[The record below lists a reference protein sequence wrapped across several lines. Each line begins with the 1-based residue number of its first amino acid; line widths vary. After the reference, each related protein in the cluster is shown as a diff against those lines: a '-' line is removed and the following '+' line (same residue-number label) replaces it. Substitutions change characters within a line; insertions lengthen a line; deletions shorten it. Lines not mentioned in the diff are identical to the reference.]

1 MFRQHRLVARAV
13 ERTAVAPLCE
23 RGGAPR
29 GAGPSS
35 PPGGLS
41 PRAREKIERVVKEE
55 TGGGGKPKAKRGGRR
70 DGKAKRRGGRET
82 EVIDLG
88 DNR

>member
-1 MFRQHRLVARAV
+1 MV
-13 ERTAVAPLCE
+13 EHWRT
-23 RGGAPR
+23 
-29 GAGPSS
+29 
-35 PPGGLS
+35 LS
-41 PRAREKIERVVKEE
+41 PRAKEKIERVVKEE
-55 TGGGGKPKAKRGGRR
+55 TGGGGKPKAKRR